1 MCRMSNIFIQDL
13 HIQALFFIFPETQVM
28 TERRER
34 IDGGKE
40 EEEEEKKSLNNKII
54 LLQIHRV
61 QSSRLSVA
69 ERSVSVYS

>member
-34 IDGGKE
+34 IDGGE
-40 EEEEEKKSLNNKII
+40 EEEEEKERVLTTKLFYYKSTGFKA
-54 LLQIHRV
+54 V
-61 QSSRLSVA
+61 D
-69 ERSVSVYS
+69 

>member
-40 EEEEEKKSLNNKII
+40 EEEEEKKES
-54 LLQIHRV
+54 
-61 QSSRLSVA
+61 
-69 ERSVSVYS
+69 